1 MNALLCF
8 FSVCMH
14 DHVLHQ
20 SGFTAKQL
28 LQWLHWYG
36 FFPVCSLFYTKS
48 QSDSNEQKTIH
59 NSCIEITCILCIFF
73 YVLPENICHSGCI
86 NMASPQGVFSVELEF
101 GRVSLLLPTSP
112 YCVVPSVMP
121 HHIYEYKNIHNHNGC
136 TDVTVNWCDYGC
148 VL

>member
-14 DHVLHQ
+14 DHCKTIVTMAALIW
-20 SGFTAKQL
+20 L
-28 LQWLHWYG
+28 LPCV
-36 FFPVCSLFYTKS
+36 FSFFYTKS
-48 QSDSNEQKTIH
+48 QSDSHEQKTIH

-136 TDVTVNWCDYGC
+136 TDVTVN
-148 VL
+148 